1 MRYADTLL
9 TEGEVAVLRTRQHWL
24 ALLVRSRAALLL
36 WLAGIVLLGLIVFF
50 NVQQEVLRNVVSGV
64 ALVMLGLGVMI
75 FLYRLWHWW
84 AQDFVVTN
92 RRLLKVT
99 GILNKRSA
107 DSSLEKINDAI
118 LTQSILGRMLNYGD
132 LEILTAA
139 EMANDMYRMLN
150 APKEFKKTML
160 TQKHALE
167 TEFMYGRPPSPP
179 LRATDDQTTQRSPE
193 PMMPERPAAPTPMA
207 AVPPEPV
214 APAPAAGPAATVA
227 AAPAAEPEPTVAA
240 GATSE
245 EDESREVTE
254 LLARLADLRDEGAI
268 TPEEYEQKK
277 DELLSRL

>member
-24 ALLVRSRAALLL
+24 ALLVRARTGVFVFLL
-36 WLAGIVLLGLIVFF
+36 GVVLLALVVWL
-50 NVQQEVLRNVVSGV
+50 NVPRGV
-64 ALVMLGLGVMI
+64 ARDIISGLALVLLALGVLI
-75 FLYRLWHWW
+75 FMYRLWHWW

-118 LTQSILGRMLNYGD
+118 LTQSLLGRMLNYGD

-139 EMANDMYRMLN
+139 ELANDMYRMLN
-150 APKEFKKTML
+150 APKQFKKTML

-167 TEFMYGRPPSPP
+167 TEYMYGRPPSPP
-179 LRATDDQTTQRSPE
+179 LRAAQDMPAERSPE
-193 PMMPERPAAPTPMA
+193 PQTMAPATAAAARAPASATA
-207 AVPPEPV
+207 PV
-214 APAPAAGPAATVA
+214 AAQDDAPQPTAAHANTDD
-227 AAPAAEPEPTVAA
+227 
-240 GATSE
+240 
-245 EDESREVTE
+245 EDEDREVTE
-254 LLARLADLRDEGAI
+254 LLARLADLRDQGAI

-277 DELLSRL
+277 DELLDRL